1 MILPLW
7 MWSTRVCPEG
17 YKCDPRD
24 GTALRQGQ
32 SERAGAVHP
41 GEEKALE
48 SSESSLSVSK
58 GGPEEGR
65 KETDSSA
72 ESAVTRQGKMFSSKR
87 GKIYTEFK
95 IKVILQ

>member
-1 MILPLW
+1 
-7 MWSTRVCPEG
+7 VCPEG
-17 YKCDPRD
+17 HKTDARD
-24 GTALRQGQ
+24 GTPLLQGQ
-32 SERAGAVHP
+32 AEGAEAVQP

-48 SSESSLSVSK
+48 RPESSLSVSK

-72 ESAVTRQGKMFSSKR
+72 ESALTRQGKMFSSKR

-95 IKVILQ
+95 IKVI